1 MAGIVGDISS
11 ITLIDG
17 SAYGIKD
24 GIARTSYAE
33 MSAILSSIPNS
44 YAQLSDV
51 SRVYVKD
58 PSISEYQDGKQ
69 SDLSILNVTNEEYA
83 ALLQDD
89 AAMPNAIY
97 VISDDFSNA
106 YGAQLKNLAVGTD
119 LSDAVTLQQLNDAS
133 NAISSGL
140 SSKLEYTDISASY
153 SNQHIYLS
161 AKGHVVGDIDCSG
174 FGGGGSAEL
183 SSLSCLEEIL
193 SAINGGNM
201 PMAGVN
207 LLPYTTV
214 SSDNGTFLLNL
225 ATNTYRMSADMDSTD
240 AIIPTPDSSLV
251 PQSCQYYY
259 FEMEVAIDSTAT
271 SLVSPTGSWI
281 WISSG
286 ELPSSGYAGHTLY
299 ISVRFDCFTRT
310 YLANAWRVA

>member
-51 SRVYVKD
+51 SRVYIKD

-69 SDLSILNVTNEEYA
+69 SDLSVLKVTNEEYA

-119 LSDAVTLQQLNDAS
+119 ISDAVTVGQ
-133 NAISSGL
+133 
-140 SSKLEYTDISASY
+140 
-153 SNQHIYLS
+153 LS
-161 AKGHVVGDIDCSG
+161 AAKQ
-174 FGGGGSAEL
+174 EL
-183 SSLSCLEEIL
+183 SSALQLTGKQTQTISVSISGSQVSASIKNSSITPSLLS
-193 SAINGGNM
+193 
-201 PMAGVN
+201 
-207 LLPYTTV
+207 
-214 SSDNGTFLLNL
+214 
-225 ATNTYRMSADMDSTD
+225 
-240 AIIPTPDSSLV
+240 
-251 PQSCQYYY
+251 
-259 FEMEVAIDSTAT
+259 STAD
-271 SLVSPTGSWI
+271 WI
-281 WISSG
+281 
-286 ELPSSGYAGHTLY
+286 
-299 ISVRFDCFTRT
+299 FDCNH
-310 YLANAWRVA
+310 Y